1 MLKNLILAAA
11 LGAAAAP
18 SVAQVYK
25 CPGPGGVTYQAQPC
39 EGGGGKVDLKVHQP
53 TEAERRRAEAQKR
66 KNQAFNAEVEGEQA
80 AARRRAQSYTQD
92 VQDRKDAKAAACKGY
107 DEEIARLEGT
117 KDKWVSPA
125 LREQDYRRIE
135 ELKRTRFSECR

>member
-1 MLKNLILAAA
+1 MLKMALALVAMGLCVPAA
-11 LGAAAAP
+11 
-18 SVAQVYK
+18 AQVYK

-39 EGGGGKVDLKVHQP
+39 EGGGGQVDLRVHQP

-80 AARRRAQSYTQD
+80 AARRRAQSYAQG
-92 VQDRKDAKAAACKGY
+92 VQDRKEAKAAACKGY
-107 DEEIARLEGT
+107 DDEIARLEGT